1 MKIQLSD
8 HFTYK
13 KLIRFTFPSIVMMLF
28 TSIYS
33 VVDGLFISNVV
44 GETAFASINLIFP
57 YCMIFGAIGSL
68 FGVGGSAL
76 VALVRGQ
83 GDDDRANR
91 IFSMLIYAVI
101 VLGIVLAIVSELFLP
116 TAARLF
122 GATGEML
129 HNCITYGRIMLF
141 TLPAFMLQYGFQSFM
156 ITAERPQLGPLFTV
170 VAGVTNMILDWL
182 FIAVFRWGLVGA
194 AAATCT
200 GQCVGGIGPLCY
212 FLFARKCPLKLVKT
226 RFMPKE
232 FLKAASN
239 GTAECVTQ
247 LAMSVVSIVFNAQ
260 LLRYIGEYGVS
271 AYGIIMY
278 VNFFFVAV
286 FLGYSMGVAPVFSYH
301 YGTGLKEELQGLFR
315 KSIIMLSIASV
326 LLTALALLASH
337 TVASFFA
344 GYDEEFLAISTK
356 ALRLY
361 SLGYIFAGINIFTFN
376 LFAAL
381 NNGPLSGFLSALRT
395 VVFQLIA
402 VFVLPLFF
410 GPDGIWLT
418 MLVSDSCLMIISII
432 VLRRQQPRYG
442 Y

>member
-156 ITAERPQLGPLFTV
+156 ITAERPQLGLLFTV

-200 GQCVGGIGPLCY
+200 GQCVGGIGTLCY

-344 GYDEEFLAISTK
+344 GYDEEFLATK

-402 VFVLPLFF
+402 VFVLPLFL
-410 GPDGIWLT
+410 GADGIWLT
-418 MLVSDSCLMIISII
+418 MLVSDSCLLIISII